1 MKYSTVT
8 LNRYVLDANVLIS
21 AVLSSLS
28 TANQAYLKALDT
40 GIVLISTETFS
51 EYERVIFRS
60 KFDRYVS
67 VSRRQ
72 AFLTELRSV
81 AEFIPIVERVTDC
94 RDEKDN
100 MYLDVAVNGLANVL
114 ITGDQDLLV
123 LHPYRENLPILNP
136 SDFIFNFHG

>member
-1 MKYSTVT
+1 VT

-100 MYLDVAVNGLANVL
+100 MYLDVAVNGLANV
-114 ITGDQDLLV
+114 
-123 LHPYRENLPILNP
+123 
-136 SDFIFNFHG
+136 